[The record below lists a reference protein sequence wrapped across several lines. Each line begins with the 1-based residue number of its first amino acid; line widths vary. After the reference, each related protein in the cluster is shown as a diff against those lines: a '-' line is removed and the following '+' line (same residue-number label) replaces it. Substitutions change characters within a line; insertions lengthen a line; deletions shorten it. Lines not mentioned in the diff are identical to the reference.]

1 MVTERGASRAR
12 VRRPSQAN
20 SQKGILIT
28 ILQTQRG
35 ARDSKDSATIIILHR
50 LQGHMATMPGD
61 HRLLHNPIAVV
72 QITTTK
78 GIGRV
83 PTIIRELKL
92 TTHKE
97 HGLSRVPVNNKQVAS
112 IRGVGQQM
120 EPIARLETKEQRRD
134 LVFGHIV
141 HDSKQYIDIAVAP
154 LLLAYSYSSSCS
166 VQRTSSNV
174 CTCTFRLSVDL
185 SRFLPFS
192 MTDTPTA
199 SAVMTHSETMHII
212 WTASKAKHSEVPC
225 GGC

>member
-1 MVTERGASRAR
+1 VVTERGASRAR

-35 ARDSKDSATIIILHR
+35 ARDSKDSDTIIILHR

-61 HRLLHNPIAVV
+61 HRLLDNPIAVV

-78 GIGRV
+78 GIGRI

-97 HGLSRVPVNNKQVAS
+97 HGLSRVPVNQKQVAS
-112 IRGVGQQM
+112 IREVGQQM

-141 HDSKQYIDIAVAP
+141 QDSKQYIDIAFAQ
-154 LLLAYSYSSSCS
+154 LLLAYS
-166 VQRTSSNV
+166 
-174 CTCTFRLSVDL
+174 
-185 SRFLPFS
+185 
-192 MTDTPTA
+192 
-199 SAVMTHSETMHII
+199 
-212 WTASKAKHSEVPC
+212 
-225 GGC
+225 

>member
-1 MVTERGASRAR
+1 VVTERGASRAR

-112 IRGVGQQM
+112 IRGAGQQM
-120 EPIARLETKEQRRD
+120 EPIARLETKDQRRD

-141 HDSKQYIDIAVAP
+141 HDSKQYIDISVAP

-174 CTCTFRLSVDL
+174 CTCTFRFFSL
-185 SRFLPFS
+185 SRFFPFS
-192 MTDTPTA
+192 ISRIPVQHFRII
-199 SAVMTHSETMHII
+199 VMCIFYYSTCC
-212 WTASKAKHSEVPC
+212 SK
-225 GGC
+225 